1 MSLYEHDVH
10 VLMLTLGWNYRRL
23 EAHEDQLLGTE
34 ALHNDAWLVGAESSP
49 SIHTGRT
56 AAVRRTAGFSGVG
69 LELGT
74 ARKCTSIRPGDPGL
88 CAQAVQPLMKE
99 RPCLD
104 MPIQSAI
111 AALLILTDWCSRC
124 LSLASVTIDSAEKST
139 RSAAK
144 SCGGC

>member
-1 MSLYEHDVH
+1 
-10 VLMLTLGWNYRRL
+10 MLTLGWNYRRL

-74 ARKCTSIRPGDPGL
+74 EEMHIYPSWRPPSGEK
-88 CAQAVQPLMKE
+88 ATE
-99 RPCLD
+99 RAESLW
-104 MPIQSAI
+104 
-111 AALLILTDWCSRC
+111 ALSWSP
-124 LSLASVTIDSAEKST
+124 
-139 RSAAK
+139 
-144 SCGGC
+144 